1 MAKQRDDLTP
11 RERMEF
17 DALPRELDPPPGL
30 EDRVISALNRRNL
43 LDRPVAGR
51 RPSFSGA
58 AGLALAAC
66 LASLIVGIGVGR
78 TTVESELPRASFIL
92 FLHEGPEFE
101 PFTET
106 NFSDRFSDYNRWVAR
121 TRESGHFI
129 TGEQLDQ
136 TGRVVVPGGA
146 EPSVEDRVPSVADGD
161 MLGMFFIR
169 AQDYDEAMTVAMTL
183 PHLAYGGRVVVRR
196 VDPI

>member
-1 MAKQRDDLTP
+1 L
-11 RERMEF
+11 
-17 DALPRELDPPPGL
+17 
-30 EDRVISALNRRNL
+30 
-43 LDRPVAGR
+43 
-51 RPSFSGA
+51 
-58 AGLALAAC
+58 GLALAAC
-66 LASLIVGIGVGR
+66 LAALVVGIGVGR
-78 TTVESELPRASFIL
+78 TTAEPELPRASFIL

-101 PFTET
+101 PFTEA
-106 NFSDRFSDYNRWVAR
+106 NFPDRFSDYNRWVAR

-136 TGRVVVPGGA
+136 TGRVVIPGGA
-146 EPSVEDRVPSVADGD
+146 EPSVEDRVPEVADGD

-183 PHLAYGGRVVVRR
+183 PHLSYGGRVVVRR